1 MTQQRQLEFIRALKN
16 VINNSLRISLYQERG
31 LYQDEGVKRTLR
43 KNKV

>member
-16 VINNSLRISLYQERG
+16 VINNSLRISLYQ
-31 LYQDEGVKRTLR
+31 DEGVKRTLR

>member
-16 VINNSLRISLYQERG
+16 VINNSLRISLYQGRG
-31 LYQDEGVKRTLR
+31 LYQDDGVKRTLR